1 MSNPVISI
9 ITPSFNR
16 SEIIHETAK
25 SVFNQTYPHWEWM
38 IVDDGSTDNTWDL
51 LKGYAAKDPRV
62 KIFKR
67 NRDPKGAAACRNI
80 AIEKSSG
87 DYLIFLDT
95 DDILASFCL
104 EQRINAFKED
114 PSNDF
119 ILFPM
124 LLFKDIPGD
133 TNILWNVENGMD
145 DLLRI
150 IYGDPVCPG
159 SGTLWKKKTFI
170 EIGMWNESILLWQD
184 IELHIRALLQNVK
197 FQKRLDLKP
206 DFFIRTSDIS
216 LSRTGYNT
224 LPKISSRMK
233 VLSSGLEMAERE
245 KKLEKYKIGFK
256 NMARNIYLSMIY
268 AHKVPFSYIR
278 SIENLA
284 KSFGLFTTH
293 DHLLLRTYFLMYWT
307 KLYKLTFIKKVLEK
321 KVREIAPAPEFQ
333 LNKHMYTNKIEF

>member
-1 MSNPVISI
+1 MSNPIISI

-16 SEIIHETAK
+16 AEIIHETAE
-25 SVFNQTYPHWEWM
+25 SVFNQTYPYWEWV
-38 IVDDGSTDNTWDL
+38 IVDDGSSDNSWEIL
-51 LKGYAAKDPRV
+51 QAYASKDPRV

-67 NRDPKGAAACRNI
+67 DRDPKGAAACRNI

-133 TNILWNVENGMD
+133 TNILWNVDNGMD

-159 SGTLWKKKTFI
+159 SGTLWKKNTFV
-170 EIGMWNESILLWQD
+170 EIGMWNENILLWQD
-184 IELHIRALLQNVK
+184 IELHIRALMQNVK
-197 FQKRLDLKP
+197 FRKRLDLKP

-233 VLSSGLEMAERE
+233 VLSSGLEMAKRE
-245 KKLEKYKIGFK
+245 NKLEKYKVGFK

-268 AHKVPFSYIR
+268 SHKVPFSYIR
-278 SIENLA
+278 NIENLA

-293 DHLLLRTYFLMYWT
+293 DNLLLRTYFLMYWT
-307 KLYKLTFIKKVLEK
+307 KLYKLNFIKKMLEK
-321 KVREIAPAPEFQ
+321 KVREIAPSPEFQ
-333 LNKHMYTNKIEF
+333 LNKHLYTNKIEF

>member
-1 MSNPVISI
+1 MNKKIVSI
-9 ITPSFNR
+9 ITPSYNR
-16 SEIIHETAK
+16 AALITETAE
-25 SVFNQTYPHWEWM
+25 SVFNQTYPYWEWV
-38 IVDDGSTDNTWDL
+38 IVDDGSSDNSWEIL
-51 LKGYAAKDPRV
+51 QSYASKDPRV

-67 NRDPKGAAACRNI
+67 DRDPKGAAACRNI

-114 PSNDF
+114 PSHDF

-133 TNILWNVENGMD
+133 TNILWNVDNGMD

-159 SGTLWKKKTFI
+159 SGTLWKKNTFV
-170 EIGMWNESILLWQD
+170 EIGMWNENILLWQD

-197 FQKRLDLKP
+197 FRKRLDLKP

-233 VLSSGLEMAERE
+233 VLSSGLEMAKRE
-245 KKLEKYKIGFK
+245 NKLEKYKVGFK

-278 SIENLA
+278 NIENLA
-284 KSFGLFTTH
+284 KSFGLFTIH
-293 DHLLLRTYFLMYWT
+293 DNLLLRTYFLMYWT
-307 KLYKLTFIKKVLEK
+307 KLYKLNFIKKMLEK
-321 KVREIAPAPEFQ
+321 KVREIAPSPEFQ
-333 LNKHMYTNKIEF
+333 LNKHLYTNKIEF